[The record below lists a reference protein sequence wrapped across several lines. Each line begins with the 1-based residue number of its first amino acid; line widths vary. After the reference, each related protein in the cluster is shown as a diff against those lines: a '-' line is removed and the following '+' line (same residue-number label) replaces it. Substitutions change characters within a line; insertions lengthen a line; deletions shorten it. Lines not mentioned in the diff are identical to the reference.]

1 MTHTGMH
8 AFATTYLQTL
18 PRKNSAMPLL
28 LCAAN
33 ATRVY
38 TFPEKR
44 RHRSQMIDDIVL
56 FDIFANSTASTEN
69 ATSFFSQISLNHRS
83 IESSV
88 ASQREAFCDK
98 VLEYSLTSSVVLIT
112 GASLLSIA
120 RLQRL
125 LWYVQVGSSRRAHR
139 TQEAAAIF

>member
-1 MTHTGMH
+1 
-8 AFATTYLQTL
+8 
-18 PRKNSAMPLL
+18 MPLL

-88 ASQREAFCDK
+88 ALQREAFCDK
-98 VLEYSLTSSVVLIT
+98 VLEYSLTSFLGIIVKK
-112 GASLLSIA
+112 
-120 RLQRL
+120 
-125 LWYVQVGSSRRAHR
+125 
-139 TQEAAAIF
+139 

>member
-1 MTHTGMH
+1 MTHMGMH
-8 AFATTYLQTL
+8 AFATTYLKTL

-56 FDIFANSTASTEN
+56 FDIFANSTASTVK
-69 ATSFFSQISLNHRS
+69 ATSFFLQRSANHFS
-83 IESSV
+83 IESS
-88 ASQREAFCDK
+88 AALQREAFCDK
-98 VLEYSLTSSVVLIT
+98 VLEYSLTSFLGMIVKK
-112 GASLLSIA
+112 
-120 RLQRL
+120 
-125 LWYVQVGSSRRAHR
+125 
-139 TQEAAAIF
+139 